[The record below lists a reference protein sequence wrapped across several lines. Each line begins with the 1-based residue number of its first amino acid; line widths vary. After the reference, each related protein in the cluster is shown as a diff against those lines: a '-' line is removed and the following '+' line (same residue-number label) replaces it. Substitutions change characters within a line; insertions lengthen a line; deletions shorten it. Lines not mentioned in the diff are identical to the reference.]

1 MRIGFLPALF
11 VCVLIIQ
18 AAGRTQAQEASTEP
32 SLSPSTPT
40 VFQMP
45 ALRAADQQIL
55 ALYQA
60 GKLEQ
65 AKTVLDAV
73 LKRYPEL
80 PDPYFARAVVLIG
93 LGKQSEALAD
103 LETAV
108 SHGYNNVT
116 RLKTEPS
123 FEKLRD
129 NQRFSAL
136 VLQAG
141 QNPAT
146 MQSAE
151 PPKATLVRDGIA
163 LVSAANTHHEPRTN
177 TLQAAFEFRSRLF
190 TDPKVMAIDGPVADR
205 LNDLYR
211 RGKAAGNNGDL
222 YDNRDRG
229 HSTIRS
235 NRYPQIGFVKY
246 DPGAIAENIDFSFN
260 DKIFFSAPTIGNA
273 SLGINGMWSVV
284 KAALTNPRLVALA
297 YLQFRTDH
305 LYVYPCVRDY
315 GWPDT
320 MIDNFMANTP
330 YLIISK
336 GKSGSDRPFIRAG
349 FVALAAMPPDVKALA
364 KESGLIAPTVQ
375 MLIRRGQIQVNT
387 IEDYLSPIAHPVV
400 FDGEKLDMQKIIDV
414 AQSLTVENLPPRVEF
429 TILKENSADP
439 SAQQAAA
446 DHLFTT
452 PGAAARIVPNQGGSK
467 TMTVSLANTVV
478 PSGKQPTYHWRILEG
493 NPDLISIRPR
503 NETGSVAELEF
514 KWQARQP
521 SLANPEVQTDRADV
535 GMFVEIDGMISAP
548 AIISV
553 YFPKK

>member
-1 MRIGFLPALF
+1 MRIGFLPVLF
-11 VCVLIIQ
+11 VCVLTFQ
-18 AAGRTQAQEASTEP
+18 AVDRTQAQETSKEP

-45 ALRAADQQIL
+45 ALRTADQQIV

-73 LKRYPEL
+73 LKQYPAL
-80 PDPYFARAVVLIG
+80 PDPYFARAVVLAG
-93 LGKQSEALAD
+93 LGKQTEALAD
-103 LETAV
+103 LENAI
-108 SHGYNNVT
+108 SYGFNNVT

-129 NQRFSAL
+129 NERFSAL

-141 QNPAT
+141 QNPAAL
-146 MQSAE
+146 QSAE
-151 PPKATLVRDGIA
+151 PPKARLVRDGIA
-163 LVSAANTHHEPRTN
+163 LVSADNTRHEPLTN
-177 TLQAAFEFRSRLF
+177 TLQTEFQFRSRLF
-190 TDPKVMAIDGPVADR
+190 TDPKVMVIEGPVADR
-205 LNDLYR
+205 LNNLYR
-211 RGKAAGNNGDL
+211 RGKAAGNIGDL

-229 HSTIRS
+229 HSAIRS
-235 NRYPQIGFVKY
+235 NRYPQIGFVQY
-246 DPGAIAENIDFSFN
+246 DEGAVAENIDFSFN

-273 SLGINGMWSVV
+273 SLGINGMWSVAR
-284 KAALTNPRLVALA
+284 AALTNPRLVALA

-320 MIDNFMANTP
+320 MIDNFTASTP
-330 YLIISK
+330 YFIISK

-349 FVALAAMPPDVKALA
+349 FVALAAMPPDVKTLA

-375 MLIRRGQIQVNT
+375 MLIRRGQIQVET

-400 FDGEKLDMQKIIDV
+400 FDGEKLDLQKIIDV
-414 AQSLTVENLPPRVEF
+414 AQSLTVENLPPRVEL
-429 TILKENSADP
+429 TILKENSAD
-439 SAQQAAA
+439 STSQQTAA

-452 PGAAARIVPNQGGSK
+452 PGAAARVMPNPGGSK

-478 PSGKQPTYHWRILEG
+478 PPGKEATYHWRILEG
-493 NPDLISIRPR
+493 SPDLISIRPR
-503 NETGSVAELEF
+503 NEKGSVAELEIQ
-514 KWQARQP
+514 WHARQP